1 MTLFEGEEIS
11 EIRSAAGFLA
21 TDFLGA
27 DFWVVGFVD
36 ADFFAPA
43 VAGFLA
49 AGFFGVSELTYKSF
63 SLATWLVYPNKA
75 GPGIVPGPAFKGFP
89 LIIGTNLRV

>member
-1 MTLFEGEEIS
+1 MTLFEDEEIS

-21 TDFLGA
+21 TGFLGA
-27 DFWVVGFVD
+27 DFWVVGCGD

-49 AGFFGVSELTYKSF
+49 ADFFGVSELTYKSF

-75 GPGIVPGPAFKGFP
+75 GLGIVPGPAWKGFTP
-89 LIIGTNLRV
+89 